1 MTPLFASPVFTAI
14 AAVVSVFIIY
24 TARMLELNAKREVIA
39 GKVQELFTFRLFMLT
54 GTLMLVCS
62 LGEFFVQR
70 RVQPPVFWTC
80 FALGWLSAIASFAI
94 RRRAI
99 AALGKFWSLHVE
111 IRENHE
117 FVRSGPFRW
126 VRHPTYFSM
135 FLELLAIGLIL
146 DAFAVIVAV
155 PFLFIPV
162 LLMRIRMEE
171 TALVAKFG
179 DAYREYQRSTPAVMP
194 LRWPKS

>member
-1 MTPLFASPVFTAI
+1 MTPLLINPKFTAALAVASVI
-14 AAVVSVFIIY
+14 AIY
-24 TARMLELNAKREVIA
+24 AARMLELNAKREVIA
-39 GKVQELFTFRLFMLT
+39 GKVQELFTFRLFMMT
-54 GTLMLVCS
+54 GTLMLLCS
-62 LGEFFVQR
+62 LAEFFVQGPR
-70 RVQPPVFWTC
+70 PPAVFWGC
-80 FALGWLSAIASFAI
+80 FVAGWLCALASFVI

-111 IRENHE
+111 IRDNHE

-135 FLELLAIGLIL
+135 FLELLSIGLIL
-146 DAFAVIVAV
+146 DAFAVMVAV

-194 LRWPKS
+194 LRWPKP